1 MVTKNQLIISSI
13 FNGGNFFFLL
23 YYIYDAYMH
32 PIDLYHLTRWCYY
45 LNSIFTTIFLFCD
58 IIIFISQKDENI
70 ESDFNYNLIMEK
82 DIEMENDILSIIK
95 RIDNWNKNKFGV
107 ICNTLGFYILL
118 GFWLLYFIGNNIML
132 MSKSIKNVFNCIYHH
147 IIIQIIILIDIFFFE
162 RKKHN
167 FSWIYFGIIYLVFFI
182 YSLIVAVEKYYFEL
196 NAYYFMDEVSNLFL
210 GLLFIVSSIFLFL
223 CYLLDIYILKIR
235 NKMEHKNRNKNIEQL
250 IDDSSENLYE

>member
-1 MVTKNQLIISSI
+1 
-13 FNGGNFFFLL
+13 
-23 YYIYDAYMH
+23 
-32 PIDLYHLTRWCYY
+32 
-45 LNSIFTTIFLFCD
+45 
-58 IIIFISQKDENI
+58 
-70 ESDFNYNLIMEK
+70 MEK
-82 DIEMENDILSIIK
+82 DVEMENDILSIIK